1 MSFANSDISDIIAT
15 TIESRSGTVAD
26 NVTENNAL
34 LMRLKQRGRVKPI
47 SGGQYIMQELSFAE
61 NSNAMYYSGGEAL
74 AISAQDVISG
84 ARFDIKQA
92 ACAVT
97 ITGLEQLQNSGEE
110 QFIDLL
116 DARVEVA
123 EASLMNLIASG
134 IYSDGTGSG
143 GKQITGLQAIVADAP
158 GSGTVGGIDRGTWSF
173 WRNQTFD
180 ASSAGGASTSAS
192 NILTYWNTLYASM
205 VRGSDVVDLIATDNN
220 HWGYYMAALQAN
232 QRFTGDSKMAEAG
245 FVTVKFMN
253 ADVVLDGGIGGNVP
267 SKHSFF
273 LNTKY
278 LFYRP
283 HRSRNFNAIGGDRFS
298 TNQDAV
304 VRLMGWAGNLSCSG
318 AQYQGVHFE

>member
-1 MSFANSDISDIIAT
+1 MAFANADISDIIAT
-15 TIESRSGTVAD
+15 TIENRSGAVAD
-26 NVTENNAL
+26 NVLDNNAL
-34 LMRLKQRGRVKPI
+34 LARLKQRGKVKPF
-47 SGGQYIMQELSFAE
+47 SGGTYIMQELSFQDNA
-61 NSNAMYYSGGEAL
+61 NAMYYSGGEVL
-74 AISAQDVISG
+74 NISAQDVISG
-84 ARFDIKQA
+84 SRWDIKQA

-97 ITGLEQLQNSGEE
+97 ITGLEQLQNAGEE

-123 EASLMNLIASG
+123 ESSLQNLVASG

-158 GSGTVGGIDRGTWSF
+158 GSGTVGGINRLTWSF

-180 ASSAGGASTSAS
+180 ATSAGGAATSAT
-192 NILTYWNTLYASM
+192 NIQGYWNTLYASL
-205 VRGSDVVDLIATDNN
+205 VRGSDVTDLICVDNN
-220 HWGYYMAALQAN
+220 YWGYYMGSLQAV
-232 QRFTGDSKMAEAG
+232 QRFTGDSKMADLG
-245 FVTVKFMN
+245 FVSVKFMN

-267 SKHSFF
+267 SKHAYF

-283 HRSRNFNAIGGDRFS
+283 HRSRNFSPIGGDRWS
-298 TNQDAV
+298 TNQDAI
-304 VRLMGWAGNLSCSG
+304 VRLMGWAGNMACSG

>member
-1 MSFANSDISDIIAT
+1 MAFANSDISDIIAT
-15 TIESRSGTVAD
+15 TIESRSGVVAD

-34 LMRLKQRGRVKPI
+34 LMRLRQRGRVKPI
-47 SGGQYIMQELSFAE
+47 SGGQFIMQELSFAE

-74 AISAQDVISG
+74 AIAAQDVISA

-116 DARVEVA
+116 DARIDVA
-123 EASLMNLIASG
+123 ESSLMNLIASG

-143 GKQITGLQAIVADAP
+143 GKQVTGLQAAVADAP
-158 GSGTVGGIDRGTWSF
+158 GSGTYGGINRATWSF
-173 WRNQTFD
+173 WKNKTFD
-180 ASSAGGASTSAS
+180 ATSAGGASTSAT
-192 NILTYWNTLYASM
+192 NINTYWNTLYASQ
-205 VRGSDVVDLIATDNN
+205 VRGSDVPDLICVDNN
-220 HWGYYMAALQAN
+220 YWGYYMASLQAN
-232 QRFTGDSKMAEAG
+232 QRFTGDSQMANMG

-267 SKHSFF
+267 SKHAYF

-283 HRSRNFNAIGGDRFS
+283 HRSRNFTSIGGDRFS
-298 TNQDAV
+298 TNQDAT
-304 VRLMGWAGNLSCSG
+304 VRLMGWAGNLTCSG
-318 AQYQGVHFE
+318 AQFQGVHFE